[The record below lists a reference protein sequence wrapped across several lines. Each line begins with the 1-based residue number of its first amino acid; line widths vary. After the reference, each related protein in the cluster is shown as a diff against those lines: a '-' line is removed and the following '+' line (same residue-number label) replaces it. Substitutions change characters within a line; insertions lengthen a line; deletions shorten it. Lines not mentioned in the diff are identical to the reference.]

1 MYQIK
6 EVSEMSGVSVRTLHH
21 YDAIG
26 LLSPQKK
33 ENGYRYYSE
42 EDLSFLQ
49 MILFYKYLGF
59 PLKKIKILLK
69 EEDTKILSHLQNQLH
84 LMLKEKEKILT
95 LINTLE
101 KTISAHERRITMSTQ
116 DKFTGFTYQDHSK
129 YKQAAIDRYGKDVIE
144 QAIQKQKGKEQ
155 VITDEFNA
163 IFFAF
168 AQNMTD
174 GLNPENQA
182 NIDLAGRLHHYLCTY
197 AFDCSLDVFSLI
209 GFGYI
214 QDPEFKKNIDHFGEG
229 TAQYVCDA
237 IQAYVTRQ

>member
-84 LMLKEKEKILT
+84 LMLKEKEKLLT
-95 LINTLE
+95 LIDTLE

-116 DKFTGFTYQDHSK
+116 DKFAGFTYQDHSK
-129 YKQAAIDRYGKDVIE
+129 YKQTAIDRYGKEVVE
-144 QAIQKQKGKEQ
+144 QASKKQEGKEQ
-155 VITDEFNA
+155 ETTNKFNE

-168 AQNMTD
+168 AQNKTD
-174 GLNPENQA
+174 GINPTSQE
-182 NIDLAGRLHHYLCTY
+182 NIDLAERLHHHLCTY
-197 AFDCSLDVFSLI
+197 SFDCSLDVFSSI

-214 QDPEFKKNIDHFGEG
+214 QDPEFKKNIDQFGEG

-237 IQAYVTRQ
+237 IQAYVKCQ